1 MSKLKDTLVD
11 GSMKIVN
18 DLTLGGGLPTRFN

>member
-18 DLTLGGGLPTRFN
+18 DLTLGGGSTYKI